1 MLPDIGNSRTNAK
14 SNFQS
19 KNSLPS
25 AVDKNKAKRQKL
37 PIDQEEQCKKLADR
51 LIQNETN
58 VYPKFRDSKGRNI
71 SKSHQN
77 SMVNE
82 YSSNL

>member
-1 MLPDIGNSRTNAK
+1 MLPDIANSRSNAK

-25 AVDKNKAKRQKL
+25 AVDKNKGKRQKL
-37 PIDQEEQCKKLADR
+37 PIDQEEQCKKIADR
-51 LIQNETN
+51 LLQNETN
-58 VYPKFRDSKGRNI
+58 LHTKFRDINGRNI